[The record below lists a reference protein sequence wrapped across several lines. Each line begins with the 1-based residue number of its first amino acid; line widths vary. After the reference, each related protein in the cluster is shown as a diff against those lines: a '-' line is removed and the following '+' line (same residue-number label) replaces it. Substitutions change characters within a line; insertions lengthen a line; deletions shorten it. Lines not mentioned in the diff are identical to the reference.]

1 MRIRRIVPVTILL
14 CACFAGCQGT
24 EKKAPP
30 LTADQR
36 TAKSKLEEQM
46 NEAAKTAKTYHAM
59 DNTELLG
66 RLVEQSKALKEPFNS
81 LAYRELKTRTDI
93 DAKAL
98 AGLVRENQN
107 VGGLLPL
114 LLLRNQNKQA
124 YTEVPIEM
132 RARVLTDALQVSKTF
147 NTWGLPGVY
156 LQDASNAMIETGR
169 SAVPGLKR
177 ILSEMR
183 PAPLYGSKE
192 HVLAQQRKYR
202 LCDYAL
208 FFLEQIAGK
217 QDFRIPESTA
227 ERDAL
232 IKQVGAAK

>member
-1 MRIRRIVPVTILL
+1 MRVRRIVPVTIFL
-14 CACFAGCQGT
+14 CACFAGCQST
-24 EKKAPP
+24 ERKSPP

-46 NEAAKTAKTYHAM
+46 NAAAKTAKTYHAM
-59 DNTELLG
+59 DNAELLN

-93 DAKAL
+93 DTKAL

-107 VGGLLPL
+107 AGGLLPL
-114 LLLRNQNKQA
+114 LLLRNRDKQV
-124 YTEVPIEM
+124 YTEVPATT
-132 RARVLTDALQVSKTF
+132 RAKVLTNALEGAKTF

-156 LQDASNAMIETGR
+156 LEDASQAMIETGQ

-183 PAPLYGSKE
+183 PAPLFGSKE
-192 HVLAQQRKYR
+192 HVLAQQRQYR

-208 FFLEQIAGK
+208 FFLEQIEGK

-232 IKQVGAAK
+232 IKQVAAAK